1 MPSTS
6 LVIDRVLT
14 LLAETPTRLA
24 ALTADLS
31 PEEVQMRPT
40 PDEWSANEVLAHLRA
55 CADVWGNYIKTIIA
69 EDRPQFRAVSPRTWI
84 KQTDYPDLAFR
95 PSLGAFTAQRA
106 ELLVV
111 LSPLPIDAWERSAR
125 VSTVGRVLEPTVF
138 SYAERLLV
146 HERSHIKQIAG
157 IAGTMHARKG
167 SEDGS

>member
-1 MPSTS
+1 MPSAS
-6 LVIDRVLT
+6 LAIDRVLT
-14 LLAETPTRLA
+14 LLRDVPTRLA

-40 PDEWSANEVLAHLRA
+40 LDEWSASAGTRSSTGECGRL
-55 CADVWGNYIKTIIA
+55 GNYIGTIIA

-84 KQTDYPDLAFR
+84 KQTNYPAMAFR
-95 PSLGAFTAQRA
+95 PSLGAFKAQRA

-111 LSPLPIDAWERSAR
+111 LSPLPIDTWERSAR

-138 SYAERLLV
+138 SYVERLLV
-146 HERSHIKQIAG
+146 HERPHIKQLAG